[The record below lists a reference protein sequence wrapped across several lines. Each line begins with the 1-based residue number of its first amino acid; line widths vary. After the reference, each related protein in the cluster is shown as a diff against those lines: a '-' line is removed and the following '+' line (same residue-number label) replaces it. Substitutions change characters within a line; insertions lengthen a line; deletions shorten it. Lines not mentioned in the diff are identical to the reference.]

1 MKKIFFSIL
10 ALSLLTI
17 LFVACGGAG
26 TGSSYNGPNT
36 VHMGDTSF
44 LQSVITIKKGSKLTL
59 VDDSSQ
65 QHIIEN
71 GMWAND
77 GEQKPLNEPG
87 APKVDASFFD
97 GTPQSFG
104 PFNTD
109 GTYHLYCTVHQG
121 MNLTVI
127 VQ

>member
-1 MKKIFFSIL
+1 MKKILLTIF
-10 ALSLLTI
+10 ALSLLTM
-17 LFVACGGAG
+17 LFVACGGSG
-26 TGSSYNGPNT
+26 GGSSYNGPNT
-36 VHMGDTSF
+36 VHMGDTEF
-44 LQSVITIKKGSKLTL
+44 LQSLITIKKGSKLTL
-59 VDDSSQ
+59 VDDSAQ

-71 GMWAND
+71 GTWTND
-77 GEQKPLNEPG
+77 GMMKPLSEQG

-109 GTYHLYCTVHQG
+109 GTFHLYCTVHQG
-121 MNLTVI
+121 MTLTVV

>member
-1 MKKIFFSIL
+1 MKKIL
-10 ALSLLTI
+10 YTLLVLSVLTV

-36 VHMGDTSF
+36 VHMGDTDF
-44 LQSVITIKKGSKLTL
+44 LQSSITITKGSKLTL
-59 VDDSSQ
+59 VDDSQQ

-71 GMWAND
+71 GTWGSD
-77 GEQKPLNEPG
+77 GTPRPLNEAG
-87 APKVDASFFD
+87 APKIDAAFYD

-104 PFNTD
+104 PFNTA
-109 GTYHLYCTVHQG
+109 GTFHLYCTVHQG

>member
-1 MKKIFFSIL
+1 MKKILLSIL

-26 TGSSYNGPNT
+26 TGSSYTGPNT
-36 VHMGDTSF
+36 VHMGDTDF
-44 LQSVITIKKGSKLTL
+44 LQSAITIKKGSKLTL
-59 VDDSSQ
+59 VDDSGQ

-71 GMWAND
+71 GVWTND
-77 GEQKPLNEPG
+77 GMMKPLSEPG

-109 GTYHLYCTVHQG
+109 GTFHLYCTVHQG